1 MAMNGFLCSLLMA
14 FYNTTDDRVCAPRS
28 RVHGYVPAASNVHH
42 REVALSSEVGF
53 QNSVLTFASQFAN
66 PKTPKMETLDL
77 ERAEFVLDRTPA
89 DKKKVDLA
97 MIWMLEQM
105 AKLQEMAFLMDESK
119 K

>member
-42 REVALSSEVGF
+42 RE
-53 QNSVLTFASQFAN
+53 T

-119 K
+119 I